1 MNVIKVIVLLLPF
14 VFLNAIPIYPKPN
27 KYEIRPQ
34 HLSMQLFCGPK
45 HKNPSPLSPKKHSQ
59 SLFHFEGGGSH
70 CSSPLSPL
78 LFLSSSFY
86 IFPHFQRQR
95 VVPICLSFVMIFI
108 QSLKAAAAQRRIFTC
123 ISASDLHH
131 HLFCNF
137 FMFGI
142 SCRDSL
148 GSLCSFHLSFCES
161 FSSLFCET
169 FSSLL
174 GESFICIVMAWFFQ
188 ALSFFYLF

>member
-1 MNVIKVIVLLLPF
+1 MRGEEAIVLP
-14 VFLNAIPIYPKPN
+14 
-27 KYEIRPQ
+27 
-34 HLSMQLFCGPK
+34 
-45 HKNPSPLSPKKHSQ
+45 PSPL
-59 SLFHFEGGGSH
+59 FT
-70 CSSPLSPL
+70 
-78 LFLSSSFY
+78 SSFHP
-86 IFPHFQRQR
+86 FPHFQRQR

-108 QSLKAAAAQRRIFTC
+108 QSLKANAAQRRIFTC

-161 FSSLFCET
+161 FSSLLCES

-188 ALSFFYLF
+188 ALSLFYYSKFAILVEMPIPEFLRSYLIVSGDTPYCLNFDIRWLRYCNGPFVASLYWPFVASGFFG

>member
-1 MNVIKVIVLLLPF
+1 
-14 VFLNAIPIYPKPN
+14 
-27 KYEIRPQ
+27 
-34 HLSMQLFCGPK
+34 
-45 HKNPSPLSPKKHSQ
+45 
-59 SLFHFEGGGSH
+59 
-70 CSSPLSPL
+70 
-78 LFLSSSFY
+78 
-86 IFPHFQRQR
+86 
-95 VVPICLSFVMIFI
+95 
-108 QSLKAAAAQRRIFTC
+108 AAAAQRRIFTC

-161 FSSLFCET
+161 FSSLLCES

-174 GESFICIVMAWFFQ
+174 FCN
-188 ALSFFYLF
+188 LSWDAYARVSSILPDR